1 MYLSRAKIVSVLLC
15 FTAPNLNITKTAS
28 RTPVDLGDSIQY
40 TITVSNSG
48 TAEATDVTVT
58 DALPA
63 GLRFSGSAQHRVA
76 QGEPCCA
83 ACLMVCCVGAI
94 LALML

>member
-28 RTPVDLGDSIQY
+28 RTQVDLGDSIQY

-58 DALPA
+58 DTLPA
-63 GLRFSGSAQHRVA
+63 GLRFSAS

-83 ACLMVCCVGAI
+83 AC
-94 LALML
+94 